1 MVKIGILSDT
11 HNLLRPEVTDA
22 LQGCKFILHAGDISK
37 QEILDQLRRL
47 APVYVVRGNNDKEW
61 ADSIPAFLCFELCGL
76 KIYMAHKKKDL
87 PQDLSEYDL
96 VIYGHSH
103 RYEEKVVGGTQY
115 LNPGSCGPRRFHQ
128 DITLAVMEIDEG
140 SGNFAI
146 RRIDIPHERKQGFS
160 KNTIQAGDIEKVI
173 RLIKN
178 GKTVK
183 EIASS
188 LGIERDLAD
197 QICRLYLTHPGVT
210 AEGIMTKMG
219 M

>member
-1 MVKIGILSDT
+1 
-11 HNLLRPEVTDA
+11 
-22 LQGCKFILHAGDISK
+22 
-37 QEILDQLRRL
+37 
-47 APVYVVRGNNDKEW
+47 
-61 ADSIPAFLCFELCGL
+61 
-76 KIYMAHKKKDL
+76 
-87 PQDLSEYDL
+87 
-96 VIYGHSH
+96 
-103 RYEEKVVGGTQY
+103 
-115 LNPGSCGPRRFHQ
+115 
-128 DITLAVMEIDEG
+128 MEIDEVPG
-140 SGNFAI
+140 QFSI

-178 GKTVK
+178 GKTVE